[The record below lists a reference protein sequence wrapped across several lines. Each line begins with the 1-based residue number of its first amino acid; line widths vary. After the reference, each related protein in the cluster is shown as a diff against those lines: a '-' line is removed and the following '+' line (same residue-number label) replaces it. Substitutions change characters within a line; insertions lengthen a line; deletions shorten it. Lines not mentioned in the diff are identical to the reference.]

1 MEKYSRISPKE
12 RETLSVLIH
21 QGYSKGAIAE
31 MMGRHRSTISRE
43 LEKGKISDRY
53 YQYSAIIS
61 GYKSRMAASSR
72 KLGKSKLLT
81 NNKLYR
87 EFKNRLELKWSP
99 VQISKN
105 LARSFPN
112 EKYMNISHQSIY
124 TFIYLLPRGELKKEI
139 NTYLRRKGK
148 KAKPAGNIANIGK
161 IPDMISIEE
170 RPKEVADRSVP
181 GHWEGDLLIG
191 NNHSSALGTI
201 VERVTRTVI
210 LVPLKAMDAESVRK
224 AFEKELKQFP
234 KQLKLSMTYDQG
246 KEMSEHRLFTKNTK
260 MKVYF
265 CHPASPWERGTCEN
279 TNMLIR
285 DFFPKGTDFSKLKKS
300 QIKKVQTLLNQRPR
314 KTLNW
319 NTPEEEIRALVR

>member
-1 MEKYSRISPKE
+1 MAEYTRFSTKE
-12 RETLSVLIH
+12 REILSMLIH
-21 QGYSKGAIAE
+21 EGYTKGAIAE
-31 MMGRHRSTISRE
+31 MMGRHRSTIGRE
-43 LEKGKISDRY
+43 LERGKIADRY
-53 YQYSAIIS
+53 YQYSAIVS
-61 GYKSRMAASSR
+61 GYKARMAAASR
-72 KLGKSKLLT
+72 KIGKCKLFT
-81 NNKLYR
+81 SNTLYK

-99 VQISKN
+99 VQISQDLK
-105 LARSFPN
+105 RSFPN
-112 EKYMNISHQSIY
+112 QKNMSISHQSIY
-124 TFIYLLPRGELKKEI
+124 TFIYLLPRGSLKKEI

-148 KAKPAGNIANIGK
+148 KSKPAGNIGNIGK
-161 IPDMISIEE
+161 IPEMISIDE

-191 NNHSSALGTI
+191 KNHASALGTI

-210 LVPLKAMDAESVRK
+210 LVPLKAVDAESVRK
-224 AFEKELKQFP
+224 AFEQELKHFP

-285 DFFPKGTDFSKLKKS
+285 DFFPKGTDFSKIKKS
-300 QIKKVQTLLNQRPR
+300 QIKKVQRMLNQRPR

-319 NTPEEEIRALVR
+319 NTPEEEIRNLVR